1 MHYLAIGTEHQ
12 KAHTNVMRTTIK
24 LDDEAEQIVRLYA
37 DSRDISVS
45 KAISE
50 LVVQA
55 VHPKMRIKYVDG
67 IPVFDIPQGRT
78 ITDEEVRAAIAEE
91 Y

>member
-1 MHYLAIGTEHQ
+1 
-12 KAHTNVMRTTIK
+12 MRTTVQ
-24 LDDEAEQIVRLYA
+24 LDEEAEEIVRLYA

-50 LVVQA
+50 LVLEA
-55 VHPKMRIKYVDG
+55 VRPKMRIKYIDG

-78 ITDEEVRAAIAEE
+78 ITDQEIRAALAEDF
-91 Y
+91 

>member
-1 MHYLAIGTEHQ
+1 
-12 KAHTNVMRTTIK
+12 MRTTVK
-24 LDDEAEQIVRLYA
+24 LEDEASEIVQLYA

-50 LVVQA
+50 LVVEA
-55 VHPKMRIKYVDG
+55 VRPKMRIKYVDG

-78 ITDEEVRAAIAEE
+78 ITDEEILAAVAEE
-91 Y
+91 D

>member
-1 MHYLAIGTEHQ
+1 
-12 KAHTNVMRTTIK
+12 MRTTIK
-24 LDDEAEQIVRLYA
+24 LDDEAEEIVRLYA

-55 VHPKMRIKYVDG
+55 VHPKMRIKYIDG

-78 ITDEEVRAAIAEE
+78 ITDEEIRAAIAEE

>member
-1 MHYLAIGTEHQ
+1 
-12 KAHTNVMRTTIK
+12 MRTTIK
-24 LDDEAEQIVRLYA
+24 LDDEAEEIVRLYA

-55 VHPKMRIKYVDG
+55 VHPKMRIKYIDG

-78 ITDEEVRAAIAEE
+78 IRDEEIRAALAEE
-91 Y
+91 I

>member
-1 MHYLAIGTEHQ
+1 VPYFHLYINPA
-12 KAHTNVMRTTIK
+12 KAHTLFMRTTVK
-24 LDDEAEQIVRLYA
+24 LEDEASEIVQLYA

-55 VHPKMRIKYVDG
+55 VHPKMRIKYIDG
-67 IPVFDIPQGRT
+67 TPVFDVPRGEI
-78 ITDEEVRAAIAEE
+78 ITDEHVRRLIAEE
-91 Y
+91 L

>member
-1 MHYLAIGTEHQ
+1 
-12 KAHTNVMRTTIK
+12 MRTTIK

-67 IPVFDIPQGRT
+67 IPVFDVPRGEMIS
-78 ITDEEVRAAIAEE
+78 DEHVRRMIAEE
-91 Y
+91 L

>member
-1 MHYLAIGTEHQ
+1 
-12 KAHTNVMRTTIK
+12 MRTTIK

-55 VHPKMRIKYVDG
+55 VHPKMRIKYIDG

>member
-1 MHYLAIGTEHQ
+1 
-12 KAHTNVMRTTIK
+12 MRTTIK
-24 LDDEAEQIVRLYA
+24 LEDEANEIVQLYA
-37 DSRDISVS
+37 ESRDISVS

-67 IPVFDIPQGRT
+67 IPVFDVPRGEV
-78 ITDEEVRAAIAEE
+78 ITDEHVRRLIAEE
-91 Y
+91 I